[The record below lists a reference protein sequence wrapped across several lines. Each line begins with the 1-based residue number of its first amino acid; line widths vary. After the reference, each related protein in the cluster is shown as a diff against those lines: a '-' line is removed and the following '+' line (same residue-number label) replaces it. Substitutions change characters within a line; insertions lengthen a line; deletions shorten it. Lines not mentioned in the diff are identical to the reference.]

1 MAIGGFLD
9 FHNQHY
15 QDYQKFH
22 SRDQDYQNN
31 QARNQKYQ
39 DYQAAL
45 DA

>member
-1 MAIGGFLD
+1 MVIVGFSKIR
-9 FHNQHY
+9 NR
-15 QDYQKFH
+15 DY
-22 SRDQDYQNN
+22 QDYQNN